1 MISGKIRYTIFL
13 CLLFCVQSMCV
24 FAQNPVIQA
33 KMDSLA
39 ILVGEQTRIR
49 LEITKPVNGRIQIPI
64 LQDTIIKGIDIVDI
78 TNRDTVKLDH
88 DQEQIN
94 IDYLIT
100 GFDEGLYYIPPFYI
114 TSQSDT
120 FYSNSLSLKIASL
133 KVDTVSKAFYDIKPV
148 MEPKFVLADYI
159 YIMIIIWIILV
170 ILAVII
176 YFIFFKK
183 KKVKTIFRKKP
194 QVLPHVKAL
203 TALENVKREKL
214 WQQGLNKE
222 YYTQITD
229 ILRTYLF
236 ERFNISAQEMTSDE
250 ILSSVKKYHEAQSA
264 YDNLQQI
271 LKLADL
277 VKFAKFTPLPDENDL
292 SYINAGLFVSQTKQE
307 EKIQKDENKEKSEEE
322 QPTSDRS
329 N

>member
-307 EKIQKDENKEKSEEE
+307 EKAG
-322 QPTSDRS
+322 
-329 N
+329 